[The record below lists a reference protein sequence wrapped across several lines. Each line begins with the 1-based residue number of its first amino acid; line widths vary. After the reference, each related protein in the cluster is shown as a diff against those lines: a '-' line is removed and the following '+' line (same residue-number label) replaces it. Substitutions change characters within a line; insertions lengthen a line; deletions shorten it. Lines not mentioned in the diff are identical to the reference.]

1 MRTNVIINKGD
12 WSRWKQL
19 SFRILLGSWCVAAF
33 VLVNAY
39 STTLI
44 SNLTAPKLTPVARS
58 YEDVASPNPPKNVK
72 LIVEKNEIGA
82 QYAMVFIIKISYRMC
97 LYTLVHIL

>member
-1 MRTNVIINKGD
+1 MKGD

-19 SFRILLGSWCVAAF
+19 SFRIFLGSWCVAAF

-44 SNLTAPKLTPVARS
+44 SHLTAPKLMPVAKS
-58 YEDVASPNPPKNVK
+58 YEDLASPNPPQNLK
-72 LIVEKNEIGA
+72 LIMEKNEIAA
-82 QYAMVFIIKISYRMC
+82 QYAMVIY
-97 LYTLVHIL
+97 H